1 MKHRILLVAFLLLPL
16 LAFSQGVTFE
26 QGSWKDALALAK
38 QSNKPVLLYIYFSD
52 DFSNMEINR
61 RIDESMNKYLFSLE
75 TVGDVCKTY
84 FVCYRMD
91 ASKKEGLALA
101 KKYGLDQRPTLL
113 FVNADGRLL
122 STMQTVTLVDNF
134 MEGTK
139 NLLLDLKSSKPMASW
154 EAEFPK
160 KKQDQAF
167 LLEYITKRIDMGLP
181 FSEAFDAYLKLIPA
195 NGPLFKQAAG
205 LFQPNASRLMV
216 TDYAY
221 QYFLANKTA
230 YFEALSGEFYQA
242 FEWTIKHT
250 VGVATLLEDENL
262 LKKAVDACQQI
273 PMTLPD
279 KKLPE
284 EYYMDYYEQT
294 NETDKSVAHRRLLVA
309 DILKML
315 DSEELLMKNN
325 TTYQNLQKRL
335 ASEKDTVRI
344 KTIARLIKEQ
354 PDLERSQLCSKLN
367 GLAWHIFE
375 TSSNEAELKEALTW
389 SEKTVQFKPTL
400 SSYLDTNANILYKL
414 GRKEEAIAMEKRA
427 IANFGGSP
435 SYTLYSDTLKKMEA
449 GEKTW

>member
-1 MKHRILLVAFLLLPL
+1 MKHSILLVAFLLLPL
-16 LAFSQGVTFE
+16 LSFSQGVKFE

-38 QSNKPVLLYIYFSD
+38 QSNKPVMLYIYFSD
-52 DFSNMEINR
+52 VELSRRTDENINKN
-61 RIDESMNKYLFSLE
+61 IFPLE

-91 ASKKEGLALA
+91 GSKKEGLALA
-101 KKYGLDQRPTLL
+101 KKYGLDQRPILL

-122 STMQTVTLVDNF
+122 STMLTGISATDF
-134 MEGTK
+134 MEGAK
-139 NLLLDLKSSKPMASW
+139 KLLLDLKDSKPMTAW
-154 EAEFPK
+154 EAEFPN
-160 KKQDQAF
+160 KKQDPAF
-167 LLEYITKRIDMGLP
+167 LLEYITKRIDLGLS

-195 NGPLFKQAAG
+195 NGPMFKQAAG
-205 LFQPNASRLMV
+205 LFQPNAYRLMV

-230 YFEALSGEFYQA
+230 YFEALGGEFYQA

-294 NETDKSVAHRRLLVA
+294 NETAKYVAYKRLLVA

-325 TTYQNLQKRL
+325 TNYQNLQKRL

-344 KTIARLIKEQ
+344 KSIARSIKSQ

-375 TSSNEAELKEALTW
+375 TSSNEAELKEALAW
-389 SEKTVQFKPTL
+389 SEKTVQYKPTTAG
-400 SSYLDTNANILYKL
+400 YLDTNAQILYKL
-414 GRKEEAIAMEKRA
+414 GRKEEAIALQKRA
-427 IANFGGSP
+427 VANNTNTNSLN
-435 SYTLYSDTLKKMEA
+435 YTAINETLKKMEA
-449 GEKTW
+449 GEKLW